1 MGVGVWNEKKGH
13 LSLFVEMG
21 LGLLGVIDM
30 IDQMGL
36 GVFVEMGLGVLGV
49 IDMIEQIY
57 DSYDSS
63 THIYRSTHKI

>member
-1 MGVGVWNEKKGH
+1 
-13 LSLFVEMG
+13 MG
-21 LGLLGVIDM
+21 LGIVGVLDM

-36 GVFVEMGLGVLGV
+36 RVFLEIGLGVLGV

>member
-1 MGVGVWNEKKGH
+1 MLRVIK
-13 LSLFVEMG
+13 MG
-21 LGLLGVIDM
+21 LGVFGVLDM

-49 IDMIEQIY
+49 IDIFDQIY
-57 DSYDSS
+57 DSYYSS

>member
-1 MGVGVWNEKKGH
+1 
-13 LSLFVEMG
+13 MG
-21 LGLLGVIDM
+21 LGIVGVLDM

>member
-1 MGVGVWNEKKGH
+1 
-13 LSLFVEMG
+13 MG
-21 LGLLGVIDM
+21 LGIVGVLDM

-36 GVFVEMGLGVLGV
+36 GVNFVEIGLGVLGV

>member
-1 MGVGVWNEKKGH
+1 MVLVIVGV
-13 LSLFVEMG
+13 L
-21 LGLLGVIDM
+21 DM

-36 GVFVEMGLGVLGV
+36 GVFVEIGLGVLGV